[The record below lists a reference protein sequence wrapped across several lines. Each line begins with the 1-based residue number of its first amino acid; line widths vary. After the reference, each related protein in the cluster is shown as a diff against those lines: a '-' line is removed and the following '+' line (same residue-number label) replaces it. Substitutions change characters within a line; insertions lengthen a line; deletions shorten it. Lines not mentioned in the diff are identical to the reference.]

1 MFALLFSITIEAKEI
16 EEVVVVGAYV
26 AEDIQNQPKITF

>member
-16 EEVVVVGAYV
+16 EEVVVVGAYI
-26 AEDIQNQPKITF
+26 AEDNRRTNRR